1 MIAPLRR
8 YARLRWFLAI
18 AVMVAASGCG
28 SSAPTAGSG
37 TSASSA
43 SGPVTVVSPT
53 EKDVDVGGYRLF
65 LHCEG
70 TGSPTVVFENGFE
83 GIESDWDMV
92 RQSSDKL
99 PRTCSY
105 DRAGTGSSEATP
117 SGWVSA
123 ADSAHDLATLLE
135 RAGEKP
141 PYVLVG
147 WSWGGLI
154 DRIFQHQYSD
164 QVAGLVLVEAVGG
177 PLAGAPSKAGH
188 TTVDLAKSYRQLAAT
203 GSVGHLPLVE
213 ITAAHDED
221 MFSRADLAQWA
232 KYQQAMS
239 HLSTN
244 EVHVLATHSDH
255 DVLRNQP
262 LLIDQAIADVEDSV
276 KTGQPIPACDRRY
289 TKIQGRCLS

>member
-1 MIAPLRR
+1 
-8 YARLRWFLAI
+8 
-18 AVMVAASGCG
+18 MVAACGCG
-28 SSAPTAGSG
+28 GGSSSPTTGSG

-43 SGPVTVVSPT
+43 SGPVTVLSPT
-53 EKDVDVGGYRLF
+53 EKLVDVGAYSLI

-83 GIESDWDMV
+83 GIESDWETV

-99 PRTCSY
+99 PRACSY
-105 DRAGTGSSEATP
+105 DRAGTGSSDATP
-117 SGWVSA
+117 SGRVSA
-123 ADSAHDLATLLE
+123 GDSAHDLATLLE

-141 PYVLVG
+141 PFVLVG

-154 DRIFQHQYSD
+154 DRIFQHRYPD
-164 QVAGLVLVEAVGG
+164 QVAGLVLVESSGG
-177 PLAGAPSKAGH
+177 PIPGDTGDKAGH
-188 TTVDLAKSYRQLAAT
+188 ATIDLAKSYRQLAAT

-213 ITAAHDED
+213 LTAAHDED
-221 MFSRADLAQWA
+221 MFSPAALAQWA

-244 EVHVLATHSDH
+244 EVHVLATQSDH
-255 DVLRNQP
+255 AVLSNQP
-262 LLIDQAIADVEDSV
+262 LLVDQAITDVENSV
-276 KTGQPIPACDRRY
+276 RTGKPIPACDRRY